1 MAAGGSVLVDREAG
15 GIVRLRLNRPAVL
28 NALDQAM
35 VEALHAA
42 VGAIRDDATVRCV
55 VLAGEGRGFMAG
67 GDIALFHAAGAE
79 APAAIARLI
88 DPFHDV
94 LRMLAA
100 LRAPV
105 LASLHGPVAGAGMSL
120 AMAAD
125 LAIAAE
131 DARFSLAYLR
141 LGISP
146 DGGGTWSLPRLVGL
160 RRAMGIALLDEAI
173 DARAALDLG
182 LVNRVVPVESLGTE
196 TQAVARRLAAGPA
209 EAIGRTKALLRA
221 SFGRDLEEQLD
232 AEREAFVA
240 GAGAAEFAE
249 GVAAF
254 VARRA
259 PDFRGR

>member
-1 MAAGGSVLVDREAG
+1 MTTDVPILIDREAD

-35 VEALHAA
+35 VEALHDA
-42 VGAIRDDATVRCV
+42 VGAIVRDSSVRCV

-67 GDIALFHAAGAE
+67 GDIGLFHAAGAE
-79 APAAIARLI
+79 APAVIARLI
-88 DPFHDV
+88 DPFHAV

-120 AMAAD
+120 AMAGD

-131 DARFSLAYLR
+131 DVRFSLAYLR

-182 LVNRVVPVESLGTE
+182 LVNRVVPGEALGAE
-196 TQAVARRLAAGPA
+196 TLAMARRLAAGPA

-221 SFGRDLEEQLD
+221 SLGRGLDGQLD
-232 AEREAFVA
+232 AEREAFLA
-240 GAGAAEFAE
+240 GAGSAEFAE

-254 VARRA
+254 VGRR
-259 PDFRGR
+259 PPTFRAG